1 MSEQI
6 TFATSDFASNPEPR
20 CPCILLL
27 DVSGSM
33 NGRPINELNA
43 GLVTFRDE
51 LLADP
56 LALKRVELG
65 IVTFGPVHVEQPFT
79 SAANF
84 FPPILFAQGDTPMG
98 AAITK
103 ALDMVEER
111 KREYRANGISYYR
124 PWIFLITDGAPTDEW
139 QAAANKVFR
148 GEEDKR
154 FAFFSIGVQGADMKT
169 LAQISVRQPLPLQ
182 GLQFRELFS
191 WLSSS
196 LRSVSR
202 STPGTE
208 YANMTHFITDEDAV
222 SRLETFTS
230 TGRAHKVAA
239 FTDGIQRLA
248 LNMLDNSPHVPFF
261 TPFFNGLAAATQEQL
276 DLLPELLKQF
286 LSSPAVNERTDDDKT
301 LALALWAE

>member
-51 LLADP
+51 LLADS

-139 QAAANKVFR
+139 QAAANKVF
-148 GEEDKR
+148 
-154 FAFFSIGVQGADMKT
+154 QGADMKT
-169 LAQISVRQPLPLQ
+169 LAQISVRQPLSLQ

-208 YANMTHFITDEDAV
+208 V
-222 SRLETFTS
+222 VLEAPKGWTS
-230 TGRAHKVAA
+230 V
-239 FTDGIQRLA
+239 
-248 LNMLDNSPHVPFF
+248 
-261 TPFFNGLAAATQEQL
+261 
-276 DLLPELLKQF
+276 
-286 LSSPAVNERTDDDKT
+286 
-301 LALALWAE
+301 

>member
-65 IVTFGPVHVEQPFT
+65 IVRFGPVHVEHPFT

-196 LRSVSR
+196 LHSVSR

-208 YANMTHFITDEDAV
+208 V
-222 SRLETFTS
+222 VLEAPKGWTS
-230 TGRAHKVAA
+230 V
-239 FTDGIQRLA
+239 
-248 LNMLDNSPHVPFF
+248 
-261 TPFFNGLAAATQEQL
+261 
-276 DLLPELLKQF
+276 
-286 LSSPAVNERTDDDKT
+286 
-301 LALALWAE
+301 

>member
-65 IVTFGPVHVEQPFT
+65 IVTFGPV
-79 SAANF
+79 
-84 FPPILFAQGDTPMG
+84 PILFAQGDTPMG

-208 YANMTHFITDEDAV
+208 V
-222 SRLETFTS
+222 VLEAPKGWTS
-230 TGRAHKVAA
+230 V
-239 FTDGIQRLA
+239 
-248 LNMLDNSPHVPFF
+248 
-261 TPFFNGLAAATQEQL
+261 
-276 DLLPELLKQF
+276 
-286 LSSPAVNERTDDDKT
+286 
-301 LALALWAE
+301 